1 MSAQKCFATHNVL
14 YIPSVSR
21 CLGYFSEG
29 YGGGGGGDEPRGLEG
44 EVCGPGSTA
53 HEVQSADHQD
63 PRAHSR
69 QGWLEYIHLCEIN
82 PVKQVQSY
90 FARKA
95 MLMID
100 RQILFVI
107 SERAEQT

>member
-1 MSAQKCFATHNVL
+1 MLNVCAQKCFATHTVL
-14 YIPSVSR
+14 YIHSVSR

-44 EVCGPGSTA
+44 EVCGPGSAA

-69 QGWLEYIHLCEIN
+69 QGWLEYIHLCEIT
-82 PVKQVQSY
+82 PVKGTGAKLFCKKSY
-90 FARKA
+90 A
-95 MLMID
+95 D
-100 RQILFVI
+100 D
-107 SERAEQT
+107 